1 MPLPNAICFLTVI
14 VAIRRVVAA
23 KKTSLRLCAS
33 ALIILCAV
41 SAPVAHGAPLATV
54 AERPVDADAVHAMAA
69 RNGYA
74 IRDAETAERALRET
88 IDFEVLAAEAE
99 KAGYF
104 ADPDIV
110 RTMKSMAVQK
120 LVAAKVDRVNPPELL
135 TEEQLSAYYKDHVD
149 EFTRPAIA
157 KGRVLMVRKDRDGA
171 VGKAEEIEKALKTKG
186 AFSELVRK
194 YTDDP
199 TARANGGVT
208 PWLVEKQTSR
218 RYPQLVIDALFALTT
233 AQTVS
238 PKIETDGVWY
248 WAQLLELRS
257 GSVTPYET
265 AKRTIARKLAERER
279 LEAYGAYVAGLKDAV
294 KVTID
299 PQAVSNLLKNVSSG
313 SMPPA
318 GPVRMKMGK

>member
-1 MPLPNAICFLTVI
+1 MESVKCKVKTGA
-14 VAIRRVVAA
+14 VACLSFAAVVAFA
-23 KKTSLRLCAS
+23 KEER
-33 ALIILCAV
+33 V
-41 SAPVAHGAPLATV
+41 STAPLATV
-54 AERPVDADAVHAMAA
+54 AEKPVDADAVHAMAA

-74 IRDAETAERALRET
+74 IQDAETAERALRET

-110 RTMKSMAVQK
+110 RTIKSMAVQK

-157 KGRVLMVRKDRDGA
+157 KGRVLMVRKDREGA
-171 VGKAEEIEKALKTKG
+171 AGKAEEIEKVLKTKG
-186 AFSELVRK
+186 EFSELVRK

-208 PWLVEKQTSR
+208 PWLVEKQTNR
-218 RYPQLVIDALFALTT
+218 RYPQVVIDALFALAT

-238 PKIETDGVWY
+238 PKIEVTDAWY
-248 WAQLLELRS
+248 WVQLLELRS

-265 AKRTIARKLAERER
+265 AKRTIAHKLAERER
-279 LEAYGAYVAGLKDAV
+279 RDAYSAYVQSLKGTIPVTVDPLAV
-294 KVTID
+294 T
-299 PQAVSNLLKNVSSG
+299 NLLKVVTSG
-313 SMPPA
+313 SQPPR
-318 GPVRMKMGK
+318 GPVSIKMGK